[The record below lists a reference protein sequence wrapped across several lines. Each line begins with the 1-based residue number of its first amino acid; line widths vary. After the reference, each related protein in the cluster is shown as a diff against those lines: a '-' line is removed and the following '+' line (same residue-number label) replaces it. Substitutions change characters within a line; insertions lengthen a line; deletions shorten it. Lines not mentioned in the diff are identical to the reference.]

1 MTARAAATTATT
13 AAKPT
18 PTAAA
23 AAQTDD
29 RTQLNDHTQEQAQ
42 AAADALLRRLDAAK
56 HSWARTSAAERA
68 ALLRA
73 VKDAI
78 MPVADDWVATANRKK
93 QIPAGSPLEGEEWLS
108 GPYALLSACNN
119 FIATLEAMEGRS
131 LAATLPRRRLRNGQ
145 TAVGVIPHTLW
156 DRLLLS
162 GIRAEVW
169 MQRGLDSTAMDER
182 AAQAYATPAS
192 EREGRVA
199 LVLGAGNIAAI
210 PLLDTLQKLLVENQ
224 VALLKLNPVNDYLLP
239 FFEAAFKPLI
249 DQDFLAVI
257 PGDAALGAWA
267 CEHDLVEEIHVTGA
281 GSTHDAIVWGTG
293 AEGARRRKAGTP
305 LNSRRITSE
314 LGAVCPTIVVPGPW
328 SAADIR
334 YQAEQIATQKLHNA
348 GHNCVSCQTLIM
360 PEGWDRAQDLL
371 DGFRSVV
378 ASAGERGVYYPGA
391 KDRLRAFADRAA
403 SGSGVERLRRG
414 TSQELLLTTFDSD
427 ADGQHEVFA
436 PAMNIKWFEGS
447 DPAAFL
453 ETAIDFAND
462 RLEGTLGANIVI
474 HPATRRAI
482 GEARFEELIGKLAY
496 GEIAINAWTG
506 VNFLAVALPWGGF
519 PSTTPED
526 VGSGIGVVHNTFMLE
541 GVERCVLEAPWRP
554 FPRGLLS
561 GSLALMPKPPWFVTH
576 RRAAAV
582 GRQLTRFAHRPSLLK
597 IPAIFLNVL
606 RD

>member
-1 MTARAAATTATT
+1 MTARAPATTATT
-13 AAKPT
+13 APKPASA
-18 PTAAA
+18 PSE
-23 AAQTDD
+23 AAQTNGQTDG
-29 RTQLNDHTQEQAQ
+29 HPKAQ
-42 AAADALLRRLDAAK
+42 AEADALLHRLDAAK
-56 HSWARTSAAERA
+56 NSWARTTAAERV

-73 VKDAI
+73 VKEAI
-78 MPVADDWVATANRKK
+78 MPVAEDWAATASQKK

-145 TAVGVIPHTLW
+145 TAVSVVPHTLW

-169 MQRGLDSTAMDER
+169 MQPGLDSTAIDER

-224 VALLKLNPVNDYLLP
+224 VVLLKLNPVNDYLLP

-267 CEHDLVEEIHVTGA
+267 CEHELVEEIHVTGA

-293 AEGARRRKAGTP
+293 VEGERRRKAGTP
-305 LNSRRITSE
+305 RNSRRITSE
-314 LGAVCPTIVVPGPW
+314 LGAVCPTVVVPGPW

-334 YQAEQIATQKLHNA
+334 YQAEQIATQKLHNG

-360 PEGWDRAQDLL
+360 PEGWDQAQDLL

-378 ASAGERGVYYPGA
+378 ASAGERGAYYPGA
-391 KDRLRAFADRAA
+391 KDRLRAFADHAA

-414 TSQELLLTTFDSD
+414 ASQELLLTTFDSD

-436 PAMNIKWFEGS
+436 PAMNIKWLEGS

-453 ETAIDFAND
+453 EAAIDFANEK
-462 RLEGTLGANIVI
+462 LEGTLGANIVI

-496 GEIAINAWTG
+496 GEIAINTWTG

-519 PSTTPED
+519 PGTTPED

-541 GVERCVLEAPWRP
+541 GVERSVLEAPWRP

-576 RRAAAV
+576 RRAAAI
-582 GRQLTRFAHRPSLLK
+582 GRQMTRFAHRPSLFK

>member
-13 AAKPT
+13 AAKPASA
-18 PTAAA
+18 PSE
-23 AAQTDD
+23 AAQTDGQTD
-29 RTQLNDHTQEQAQ
+29 GHTKAQ
-42 AAADALLRRLDAAK
+42 AEADALLHRLDAAK
-56 HSWARTSAAERA
+56 NSWARTTAAERV

-73 VKDAI
+73 VKEAI
-78 MPVADDWVATANRKK
+78 MPVAEDWAATASQKK

-119 FIATLEAMEGRS
+119 FIATLEAMDGGS
-131 LAATLPRRRLRNGQ
+131 VAASLPRRRLRNGQ
-145 TAVGVIPHTLW
+145 TAVSVVPHTLW

-169 MQRGLDSTAMDER
+169 MQPGLDSAAIDER

-224 VALLKLNPVNDYLLP
+224 VVLLKLNPVNDYLLP

-249 DQDFLAVI
+249 DQDFLAVM

-267 CEHDLVEEIHVTGA
+267 CEHDLVGEIHVTGA

-293 AEGARRRKAGTP
+293 AEGERRRKAGTP

-334 YQAEQIATQKLHNA
+334 YQAEQIATQKLHNG

-360 PEGWDRAQDLL
+360 PEGWDQAQDLL

-414 TSQELLLTTFDSD
+414 ASQELLLTTFDSD

-436 PAMNIKWFEGS
+436 PAMNIKWLEGS

-453 ETAIDFAND
+453 EAAIDFAND
-462 RLEGTLGANIVI
+462 KLEGTLGANIVI

-482 GEARFEELIGKLAY
+482 GGARFEELIGKLAY
-496 GEIAINAWTG
+496 GEIAINTWTG

-519 PSTTPED
+519 PGTTPED

-541 GVERCVLEAPWRP
+541 GVERSVLEAPWRP

-576 RRAAAV
+576 RRAAAI
-582 GRQLTRFAHRPSLLK
+582 GRQMTRFAHRPSLFK
-597 IPAIFLNVL
+597 IPGIFLSVL